1 MSSLSGLLTVDRSLF
16 LYEENIV
23 VAERRHG
30 ELFKIVG
37 YPVNIA

>member
-1 MSSLSGLLTVDRSLF
+1 MSSLSGLLWTEACF

-23 VAERRHG
+23 AAERRHG
-30 ELFKIVG
+30 ELFKNVG